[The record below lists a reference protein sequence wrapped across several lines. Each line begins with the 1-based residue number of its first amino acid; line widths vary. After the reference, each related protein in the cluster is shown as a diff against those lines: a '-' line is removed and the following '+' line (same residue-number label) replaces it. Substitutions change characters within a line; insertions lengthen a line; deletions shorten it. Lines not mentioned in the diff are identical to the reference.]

1 MKTIHTSLLSND
13 ECIGIQIN
21 GLYHCKRINCKW
33 QGISACS
40 GTGII
45 KTGRN
50 KLGYKIGSEG
60 LIPEDR
66 ANNS

>member
-1 MKTIHTSLLSND
+1 MKTINTSCLSSD

-21 GLYHCKRINCKW
+21 RLGHCKRISCKW

-40 GTGII
+40 GQNII

-50 KLGYKIGSEG
+50 KLGYRIGSDG
-60 LIPEDR
+60 LITED
-66 ANNS
+66 